1 MNKRIWTMVA
11 SGVAIVLVA
20 GGLRQSF
27 GIFLAPITLDLD
39 IGRQVFGLVM
49 AVQALVFGVF
59 QPVTGWLADRHGGF
73 RVITA
78 GALLYALGM
87 WWTSLSTGA
96 SDFMVSF
103 GLLVGLGLSGAT
115 QVVVLG
121 AIGKVVPDQRRG
133 LVFGTII
140 AAGSV
145 GMFGF
150 VPGAQAMMDSLGWR
164 ETFVI
169 LAIAI
174 ALLPLIAI
182 ALRGGPEHAAAGAR
196 RPLGDVLGE
205 ARGHRGYMLLTAGFF
220 VCGFHVS
227 FIGTH
232 LPAYLTDNDVS
243 PTAAAYALGLIG
255 LCNVL
260 GAYVF
265 GALGDRFSK
274 KNLLT
279 AIYGARAVV
288 MALMLMLPINNTT
301 ALVFGAVMGFLW
313 LATVPL
319 TGGIVAQIFGTHN
332 FTMLF
337 GFVMMSHQFGAF
349 GGAWLG
355 GYIYDV
361 TGSYDTMWMISAA
374 LGVAAAALHWPISDR
389 PLARLKLETAS

>member
-1 MNKRIWTMVA
+1 MVA
-11 SGVAIVLVA
+11 SGVAVVLVA

-27 GIFLAPITLDLD
+27 GIFLAPVTLDLD

-49 AVQALVFGVF
+49 AVQALIFGVF
-59 QPVTGWLADRHGGF
+59 QPVTGWLTDRYGGF
-73 RVITA
+73 RVIAA
-78 GALLYALGM
+78 GALLYGLGM
-87 WWTSLSTGA
+87 WLASLSTGA
-96 SDFMVSF
+96 ADFMLSF

-121 AIGKVVPDQRRG
+121 VIGKVVPNQRRG
-133 LVFGTII
+133 IVFGTII
-140 AAGSV
+140 AASSL
-145 GMFGF
+145 GMFVF
-150 VPGAQAMMDSLGWR
+150 VPGVQAMMQSLGWR
-164 ETFVI
+164 DTFVV
-169 LAIAI
+169 LAVAI

-182 ALRGGPEHAAAGAR
+182 VLRGGPPVDAGGAR
-196 RPLGDVLGE
+196 QSFKEVVAE

-220 VCGFHVS
+220 VCGFHVT

-232 LPAYLTDNDVS
+232 LPAYLTDNNVS

-260 GAYVF
+260 GAYLF
-265 GALGDRFSK
+265 GALGDQFNK

-279 AIYGARAVV
+279 AIYSGRAV
-288 MALMLMLPINNTT
+288 LMMLVLVLPVNNVT
-301 ALVFGAVMGFLW
+301 ALLFGAFMGFLW

-319 TGGIVAQIFGTHN
+319 TSGIVAQIFGTKH

-337 GFVMMSHQFGAF
+337 GFVFMSHQFGAF

-361 TGSYDTMWMISAA
+361 TGSYDLMWVISVVLAVMAA
-374 LGVAAAALHWPISDR
+374 MLHRPIDDQPLVR
-389 PLARLKLETAS
+389 PAPVSA

>member
-1 MNKRIWTMVA
+1 MNNRVRLMVA

-27 GIFLAPITLDLD
+27 GIFLAPVTLDLD

-49 AVQALVFGVF
+49 AVQALIFGIF

-73 RVITA
+73 RIITA
-78 GALLYALGM
+78 GALLYGLGM
-87 WWTSLSTGA
+87 WLASLSTGA
-96 SDFMVSF
+96 ADFMVSF

-121 AIGKVVPDQRRG
+121 VIGKVVPNERRG
-133 LVFGTII
+133 IVFGTII
-140 AAGSV
+140 AASSL
-145 GMFGF
+145 GMFVF
-150 VPGAQAMMDSLGWR
+150 VPGVQAMMQSMGWR
-164 ETFVI
+164 DTFTI
-169 LAIAI
+169 LAVAI
-174 ALLPLIAI
+174 VFLPLFAI
-182 ALRGGPEHAAAGAR
+182 VLRGNPPEDTSGPRQSFKE
-196 RPLGDVLGE
+196 VVTE
-205 ARGHRGYMLLTAGFF
+205 ARGHRGYKLLTAGFF
-220 VCGFHVS
+220 VCGFHVT

-232 LPAYLTDNDVS
+232 LPAYLMDNDVS

-260 GAYVF
+260 GAYFF

-279 AIYGARAVV
+279 VIYYGRAV
-288 MALMLMLPINNTT
+288 LMVLVLVLPVNNIT
-301 ALVFGAVMGFLW
+301 ALLFGASMGFLW

-319 TGGIVAQIFGTHN
+319 TSGIVAQIFGTRN

-337 GFVMMSHQFGAF
+337 GFVFMSHQFGAF

-361 TGSYDTMWMISAA
+361 TGSYDLMWMISAVLA
-374 LGVAAAALHWPISDR
+374 VIAGLLHRPINEQ
-389 PLARLKLETAS
+389 PLVRQAPVSA

>member
-1 MNKRIWTMVA
+1 MINRLWLIVA
-11 SGVAIVLVA
+11 SGVAVVLVA

-27 GIFLAPITLDLD
+27 GIFLAPVSLDLE
-39 IGRQVFGLVM
+39 ISRQAFGLVM
-49 AVQALVFGVF
+49 AVQAVIFGIF

-73 RVITA
+73 RIIAA
-78 GALLYALGM
+78 GALLYGLGM
-87 WWTSLSTGA
+87 WLASLSTGTA
-96 SDFMVSF
+96 DFMLSF

-121 AIGKVVPDQRRG
+121 VIGKVVPNERRG
-133 LVFGTII
+133 IVFGTII
-140 AAGSV
+140 AASSL
-145 GMFGF
+145 GMFVF
-150 VPGAQAMMDSLGWR
+150 VPGVQAMMQSLGWR
-164 ETFVI
+164 DSFVV
-169 LAIAI
+169 LALAI

-182 ALRGGPEHAAAGAR
+182 VLRDASAVDADGAR
-196 RPLGDVLGE
+196 QTFKDVVAE
-205 ARGHRGYMLLTAGFF
+205 AHGHRGYMLLTAGFY

-260 GAYVF
+260 GAYLF
-265 GALGDRFSK
+265 GALGDRFNK

-279 AIYGARAVV
+279 AIYLARAVL
-288 MALMLMLPINNTT
+288 MALMLVLPINNVT
-301 ALVFGAVMGFLW
+301 ALLFGAIMGFLW

-319 TGGIVAQIFGTHN
+319 TSGIVAQVFGTRN

-337 GFVMMSHQFGAF
+337 GFVFMSHQFGAF

-361 TGSYDTMWMISAA
+361 TGSYDLMWVISVVLAVMAA
-374 LGVAAAALHWPISDR
+374 MLHLPIDDR
-389 PLARLKLETAS
+389 PLVRPVPVSA